1 MSDRPNFPDFLKWQ
15 KLRDELEPF
24 QTNNQ
29 VNNKIVSYIDR
40 IIQSYD
46 DPIARQTAFEELI
59 DSLEV
64 TTDLINKIVFA
75 LNLDLPSTSSPEQLA
90 REILLQWLPD
100 RLIAFSIL
108 EVDYKKV
115 IRENG
120 SEFYLQAGIYMSERL
135 KNWFYFAALTEWQK
149 LQSEMERYRNNSI
162 DKPIIA
168 SIDKAEENYLQIQ
181 QFILHIEDIS
191 DLMMSRPRM
200 QDILTGRSTKQNR
213 DNALQTLWAEKRLK
227 SWLRTE
233 LAKFKPSG
241 ETATI
246 ALECWIAKYLHD
258 RISYDFNNYL
268 RSQSK
273 GAERSLDESIGDGFT
288 LYDTIAAPSDLDQQ
302 IADLQAAEKARRGF
316 PSFVEFFKGL
326 VDSLEAT
333 YQNCWEV
340 RFANYVN
347 QDSKFKLRSTFH
359 VDAAC
364 NYQYLLQSL
373 ILPNFQG
380 LPPKTITDIC
390 REFPSIGEHSLRS
403 HITRTF
409 YPWVDSIYLEILT
422 EQEWS
427 DYRDYLEQIGRDNL
441 TTTYRKGF
449 PTCNIF
455 FLAQHR
461 LPCFSS
467 KPLDWVELAELI
479 STTDGKKIKPEYVEK
494 FWQED
499 CRPALG
505 KIARREILEYKT
517 A

>member
-1 MSDRPNFPDFLKWQ
+1 MSDRPNFPDLPAWQ
-15 KLRDELEPF
+15 KLRAELEPY

-29 VNNKIVSYIDR
+29 SKLLGYIDR
-40 IIQSYD
+40 IVDGYD
-46 DPIARQTAFEELI
+46 DPTVRQLAFEELI
-59 DSLEV
+59 DWL
-64 TTDLINKIVFA
+64 DIAKLIDNLTLA
-75 LNLDLPSTSSPEQLA
+75 LTPDLPSTPSTEQQA
-90 REILLQWLPD
+90 RAILLAWLPD
-100 RLIAFSIL
+100 RIVNHIPRG
-108 EVDYKKV
+108 VNV
-115 IRENG
+115 R
-120 SEFYLQAGIYMSERL
+120 ERL
-135 KNWFYFAALTEWQK
+135 KNWLDFAALPEWQK
-149 LQSEMERYRNNSI
+149 LQSCVAPYQSNRDDSTLNQL
-162 DKPIIA
+162 
-168 SIDKAEENYLQIQ
+168 IDKAIQNYLTPQ
-181 QFILHIEDIS
+181 QFCNCIEAICIWMLDQ
-191 DLMMSRPRM
+191 PR
-200 QDILTGRSTKQNR
+200 IRYSLTGKTAGNSRVEEALATEVAKRWVDDRLEQWMRSSLASNFTPTGTSATK
-213 DNALQTLWAEKRLK
+213 AL
-227 SWLRTE
+227 
-233 LAKFKPSG
+233 
-241 ETATI
+241 I
-246 ALECWIAKYLHD
+246 ALIIRNLD
-258 RISYDFNNYL
+258 RRIRFDLLKELNAQ
-268 RSQSK
+268 R
-273 GAERSLDESIGDGFT
+273 GGIEWSLDRPVNGEYG
-288 LYDTIAAPSDLDQQ
+288 SDSDRTYLDNLEG
-302 IADLQAAEKARRGF
+302 IADLQAAEKARRDF
-316 PSFVEFFKGL
+316 PIFVEFFKGL